1 MDLRDPR
8 EKWRGKWKSFQSLPL
23 SKKIIVL
30 KQKAGIFVRT
40 PDRVL
45 LEGEI
50 FRWIRFRERVRNI
63 LFIGVD
69 HYTKHYASLFPDATF
84 HTIDRDPRQAR
95 FGRDHHLIASIA
107 DVPKHFAPSS
117 MDVIVMNGVY
127 GWGLDEQD
135 EAEEAF
141 QRCYDVVRRGGLFVF
156 GWNNIPERN
165 PLDLDTISSLRR
177 FAPLECPLFKGN
189 WRYEV
194 PETENRHTYDFYTK
208 P

>member
-1 MDLRDPR
+1 MDLRERR
-8 EKWRGKWKSFQSLPL
+8 EKWRDKWKRFQSLPV
-23 SKKIIVL
+23 SKKIVVL
-30 KQKAGIFVRT
+30 KQRAGILVRT
-40 PDRVL
+40 PDRML

-50 FRWIRFRERVRNI
+50 FRWIRSREGMRNI

-69 HYTKHYASLFPDATF
+69 QYTKHYASFFPDATF
-84 HTIDRDPRQAR
+84 HTIDNDPSRAR
-95 FGRDHHLIASIA
+95 FGSDHHLIASIA
-107 DVPKHFAPSS
+107 DVTKQFPPRC
-117 MDVIVMNGVY
+117 MDVVIMNGVY

-135 EAEEAF
+135 EAEEGF
-141 QRCYDVVRRGGLFVF
+141 QRCYDVLRPGGLLVL

-165 PLDLDTISSLRR
+165 PLDIDTISSLRR
-177 FAPLECPLFKGN
+177 FTELGCPLFKGN